1 MSYDY
6 KPVCLCIIYCF
17 ISTFLG
23 NVILQGSKQAY
34 KFTVI
39 TIHADEIS
47 KEVLTTLRHGAT
59 KLTAVGAYKQE
70 EKDVLICVVN
80 KHQIV
85 DFQNI
90 LKKYDNTFSFV
101 ENVGN
106 TFGNFAKV
114 KK

>member
-1 MSYDY
+1 M
-6 KPVCLCIIYCF
+6 II
-17 ISTFLG
+17 
-23 NVILQGSKQAY
+23 QGSKQAY

-39 TIHADEIS
+39 TTHADELCE
-47 KEVLTTLRHGAT
+47 EVLRKLRHGAT
-59 KLTAVGAYKQE
+59 KLSAVGAYKME

-106 TFGNFAKV
+106 TFGNFAKI

>member
-1 MSYDY
+1 M
-6 KPVCLCIIYCF
+6 II
-17 ISTFLG
+17 
-23 NVILQGSKQAY
+23 QGSKQAY

-39 TIHADEIS
+39 TNHADEIS
-47 KEVLTTLRHGAT
+47 AEVLTTLRHGAT
-59 KLTAVGAYKQE
+59 KISAVGAYKKE
-70 EKDVLICVVN
+70 EKQVLICVVN

-90 LKKYDNTFSFV
+90 LKKYDSTFSFV